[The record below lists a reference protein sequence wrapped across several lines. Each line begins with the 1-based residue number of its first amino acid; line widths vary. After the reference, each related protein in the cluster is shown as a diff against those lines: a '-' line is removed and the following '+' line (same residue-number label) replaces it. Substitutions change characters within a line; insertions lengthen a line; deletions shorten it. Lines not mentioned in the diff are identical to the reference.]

1 MQSATFFF
9 HSLYLRFFVSPF
21 PLPIDSI
28 KNTKTTKNPGYMK
41 ENFVICIES
50 LHVGDIGNQQNVSDA
65 NGGNVCILSFD
76 IRSALYR

>member
-1 MQSATFFF
+1 
-9 HSLYLRFFVSPF
+9 
-21 PLPIDSI
+21 
-28 KNTKTTKNPGYMK
+28 MK